1 LFVRTP
7 APNTYLQSQAAHTQ
21 QDIMDIGFIGLGN
34 MGGGIAAKLLKPG
47 RRLRVWNRS
56 PEPVARL
63 VALGAEASPT
73 PVEALDADVTFSML
87 ANDDVLEAVIVE
99 RGALDEARPGL
110 VHVNLA
116 TISVALARR
125 LDELHR
131 ARGLSY
137 VAAPV
142 LGRPDVAAAGQLNG
156 LCAGAPEAVA
166 MARPLLQ
173 EFTRAVWPL
182 GDDPVR
188 ASVVKLA
195 CNFALASMIETL
207 GEAGALVAGYG
218 VAPADLYAIMT
229 GTLFAAPAYKTYA
242 DIIAGAHFEPAGF
255 KLPLGLKD
263 VRLALQAAEAR
274 DTPLP
279 IGSLLRDHFIE
290 SIANGHGEKD
300 WAALAAG
307 AFRRSGRELG

>member
-1 LFVRTP
+1 
-7 APNTYLQSQAAHTQ
+7 
-21 QDIMDIGFIGLGN
+21 MDIGFIGLGN
-34 MGGGIAAKLLKPG
+34 MGGGIAAKLLQPG
-47 RRLRVWNRS
+47 RRVRVWNRS

-63 VALGAEASPT
+63 VAQGAVAAASPA
-73 PVEALDADVTFSML
+73 EALDADVTFSML
-87 ANDDVLEAVIVE
+87 ANDEVFEVVIVE
-99 RGALDEARPGL
+99 SGALDQARTGL
-110 VHVNLA
+110 IHVNLA
-116 TISVALARR
+116 TVSVALARR
-125 LDELHR
+125 MDELHR
-131 ARGLSY
+131 ARGLVY

-156 LCAGAPEAVA
+156 LCAGPPAAVA
-166 MARPLLQ
+166 IVRPLLE

-218 VAPADLYAIMT
+218 VAPGDLYEVMT

-242 DIIAGAHFEPAGF
+242 EIIANARFEPAGF

-290 SIANGHGEKD
+290 EIATGHGEKD

-307 AFRRSGRELG
+307 AFRRGGNQLE